1 MGYDISMKAST
12 LNRLAA
18 VLAFVAAALTITA
31 FIVQYVYQDEVR
43 WSLLSIAVF
52 LVSMGIGFITRKD
65 DG

>member
-1 MGYDISMKAST
+1 MKAST

-18 VLAFVAAALTITA
+18 VLAFVAAVLTITA
-31 FIVQYVYQDEVR
+31 FIVQYVHQDEVR